1 MNILD
6 EINNQK
12 RIEIAEAE
20 SKISVDELKASPY
33 FLRKINSLKAAL
45 LADGASGVIAEFKT
59 QSPSKGVINSEAEA
73 SEVTA
78 AYVAA
83 GASGL
88 SVLTDERFFGGSFD
102 DLAKARWAN
111 PKTPILR
118 KDFMLD
124 PYQVYEAKAHGAD
137 VILLIAES
145 LSKQL
150 LLELA
155 QTAKEIGLEVLVEV
169 HSDEELEKLNPMVD
183 LVGVNNRNL
192 KTFEVDINTS
202 IRLSNLIPEPF
213 LKISESGLSDPG
225 SIASLRAAGFKGF
238 LIGETFMKTED
249 PGKACAEF
257 IEKLKNS

>member
-6 EINNQK
+6 KINENK
-12 RIEIAEAE
+12 RREIAVAKGKVTVEQ
-20 SKISVDELKASPY
+20 LKESPY
-33 FLRKINSLKAAL
+33 FKRPSNSLKAAL
-45 LADGASGVIAEFKT
+45 MAEGASGIIAEFKT
-59 QSPSKGVINSEAEA
+59 QSPSRGVINGEAEA

-88 SVLTDERFFGGSFD
+88 SVLTDEAFFGGTIE

-124 PYQVYEAKAHGAD
+124 SYQVYEAKAHGAD

-145 LSKQL
+145 LNKQS
-150 LLELA
+150 LLELT
-155 QTAKEIGLEVLVEV
+155 QTAKEIGLEVLVEI
-169 HSDEELEKLNPMVD
+169 HSAEELEKLNPLVD

-202 IRLSNLIPEPF
+202 VLLSEMIPASF
-213 LKISESGLSDPG
+213 VKISESGISAPE
-225 SIASLRAAGFKGF
+225 SIAQLKAAGFKGF
-238 LIGETFMKTED
+238 LMGETFMKTDD
-249 PGKACAEF
+249 PGKACKEF
-257 IEKLKNS
+257 IEHLK

>member
-6 EINNQK
+6 KINENK
-12 RIEIAEAE
+12 RREIAEA
-20 SKISVDELKASPY
+20 KGKVTVDQLKESPY
-33 FLRKINSLKAAL
+33 FKRPANSLKAAL
-45 LADGASGVIAEFKT
+45 LADGASGIIAEFKT
-59 QSPSKGVINSEAEA
+59 QSPSQGLINGEAEA

-78 AYVAA
+78 AYIAA

-88 SVLTDERFFGGSFD
+88 SVLTDEAYFGGSIE

-111 PKTPILR
+111 PKAPILR

-124 PYQVYEAKAHGAD
+124 TYQIFEAKAHGAD
-137 VILLIAES
+137 VVLLIAES
-145 LSKQL
+145 LSKQF
-150 LLELA
+150 LLELT
-155 QTAKEIGLEVLVEV
+155 QTAKEIGLEVLVEI
-169 HSDEELEKLNPMVD
+169 HSAEELEKLNPQVD

-202 IRLSNLIPEPF
+202 ILISEMIPASF
-213 LKISESGLSDPG
+213 VKISESGISAHE
-225 SIASLRAAGFKGF
+225 SIAQLRAAGFKGF

-257 IEKLKNS
+257 ITNLK

>member
-1 MNILD
+1 MTILD
-6 EINNQK
+6 EINNHK
-12 RIEIAEAE
+12 RTEIAEAK
-20 SKISVDELKASPY
+20 SKVSLEELKASPY
-33 FLRKINSLKAAL
+33 FLRKTNSLKAAL
-45 LADGASGVIAEFKT
+45 LAEGASGVIAEFKT
-59 QSPSKGVINSEAEA
+59 QSPSKGVINDDAEA

-88 SVLTDERFFGGSFD
+88 SVLTDDRFFGGSFE

-124 PYQVYEAKAHGAD
+124 PYQIYEAKAHGAD

-145 LSKQL
+145 LSKSL
-150 LLELA
+150 LLELT
-155 QTAKEIGLEVLVEV
+155 QTAKEIGMEVLVEV
-169 HSDEELEKLNPMVD
+169 HSAAELEKLNAMVD

-202 IRLSNLIPEPF
+202 VLLSEQIPAQF
-213 LKISESGLSDPG
+213 VKISESGISDPE
-225 SIASLRAAGFKGF
+225 SIAQLRSAGFKGF
-238 LIGETFMKTED
+238 LIGETFMKTD
-249 PGKACAEF
+249 NPGKACKEF
-257 IEKLKNS
+257 ITKIR

>member
-1 MNILD
+1 MDILD
-6 EINNQK
+6 QINNHK
-12 RIEIAEAE
+12 RTEIAEAK
-20 SKISVDELKASPY
+20 SKVSVEELKTSPY
-33 FLRKINSLKAAL
+33 FKRPIISLKAAL
-45 LADGASGVIAEFKT
+45 TAEGASGVIAEFKT
-59 QSPSKGVINSEAEA
+59 QSPSKGVINGEAEA
-73 SEVTA
+73 AEVTA

-88 SVLTDERFFGGSFD
+88 SVLTDERFFGGSFE

-124 PYQVYEAKAHGAD
+124 PYQIYEARAHGAD

-150 LLELA
+150 LLELT

-169 HSDEELEKLNPMVD
+169 HSAEELEKLNPMVD

-192 KTFEVDINTS
+192 KTFEIDVQTS
-202 IRLSNLIPEPF
+202 VRLSELIPAQF
-213 LKISESGLSDPG
+213 VKISESGLSDPE
-225 SIASLRAAGFKGF
+225 SISQLRASGFRGF
-238 LIGETFMKTED
+238 LIGETFMKTD
-249 PGKACAEF
+249 NPGKACAEF
-257 IEKLKNS
+257 MEKLK